1 MQPLVLH
8 TFGLL
13 DMTFAVEAMLSERS
27 NTPLCTTLNL
37 GALTDGDTDG
47 VAGAAAAAAAATLG
61 EEVVGADFE
70 LEVCAAGGF

>member
-1 MQPLVLH
+1 
-8 TFGLL
+8 
-13 DMTFAVEAMLSERS
+13 MTFAVEAMLSERS

-47 VAGAAAAAAAATLG
+47 VAGAAAAAAATLG